1 MDDYEP
7 SALYQSRNEWT
18 ARLVTI
24 LTPLVIEGLKSIF
37 DESHKLC
44 QDNDEQ
50 EKYLLTFQNFITR
63 IPHWNPAIIETETK
77 RIVERSGCGYLGDL
91 VTCTHIIQLKLLT
104 AIRVGS
110 KQKKIDIQ
118 VPKLEDF
125 VHKMYIQ
132 VARKMYKN
140 VYLFET
146 DIPPLQ
152 IQKNHRELEIIVQEC
167 IMLTIRESIPVES
180 ILRAYM
186 DETMEEQ
193 VTEEIKEEV
202 IENPKAK
209 VEKEIEEEIK
219 KEIAK
224 SLDEPTP
231 TPTPTHS
238 FESET
243 FSDPEPKTLESEPP
257 KDLAEKEHTPSI
269 TFSNVDLVQ
278 DFDGRVSEE
287 PADMD
292 GGRLKIS
299 DEEINLGSL
308 DIHPIVEPS
317 LDLSFPDLLT
327 DVEVLG

>member
-44 QDNDEQ
+44 QDNDEN
-50 EKYLLTFQNFITR
+50 EKYLLTFQNFISR
-63 IPHWNPAIIETETK
+63 IPHWNPTIIETETK
-77 RIVERSGCGYLGDL
+77 RIIERSGCAYLTDL

-140 VYLFET
+140 VYLFEI

-167 IMLTIRESIPVES
+167 IMMTIRESIPVES
-180 ILRAYM
+180 ILRNYL
-186 DETMEEQ
+186 DTTMEEH
-193 VTEEIKEEV
+193 VSEEIKEEV

-224 SLDEPTP
+224 SLDEPVTGGGG
-231 TPTPTHS
+231 S
-238 FESET
+238 SGSET
-243 FSDPEPKTLESEPP
+243 FSEKEVVEEPKTLETDSFSGASP
-257 KDLAEKEHTPSI
+257 AI

-278 DFDGRVSEE
+278 DFEGHVSEE

-299 DEEINLGSL
+299 NEEVNLGSL
-308 DIHPIVEPS
+308 DIHSIAEPS